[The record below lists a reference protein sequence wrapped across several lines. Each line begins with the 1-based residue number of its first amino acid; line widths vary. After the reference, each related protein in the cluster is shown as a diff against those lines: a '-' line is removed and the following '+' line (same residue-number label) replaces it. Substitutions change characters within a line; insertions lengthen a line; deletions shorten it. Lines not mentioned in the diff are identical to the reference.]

1 MTYTQH
7 PLGAA
12 LPPLSEAKKARLRAD
27 IAANG
32 LLNDITIFE
41 GQVLLGWHRYC
52 ACLETGTEPRSK
64 EFKGTATEAA
74 RLVASEDL
82 HRRQMSEGQEAIVLA
97 KLIMAA
103 DQGARLPVATA
114 LEQFNAS
121 VSERTVKDATQ
132 VVGSGNAELIAQ
144 VEAGEVPVS
153 RAAKE
158 VRETK
163 RVQVVVPFTPRAAIV
178 PITVEEWRRLEPEI
192 QLAYAAHRNPKA
204 TLNRQNPGEDD
215 NLIDWAKQ
223 SWNVIVGCDH
233 GCPYCYARDIATLG
247 PTSHV
252 FPNGFKPTFH
262 PERLSAPLNKAPP
275 QSNDPRDRRI
285 FAGSMTDIFGRW
297 VPRQWIEAVLEVMR
311 LARGWTF
318 LILTKF
324 PQRLSEFDFPPNVWV
339 GISVDLQKRVPVTEK
354 ALESIR
360 AKVRVLFLSCEP
372 LLEPLRFTHLDLVD
386 LIIIGGASRSSKT
399 PEWKPQLEWVA
410 DLRRQADAA
419 GVRVYEKSNLLRK
432 EEPGGARY
440 GGGDELPAVF
450 RYLGRG
456 VNAD

>member
-1 MTYTQH
+1 MNYTQH
-7 PLGAA
+7 PLGAT
-12 LPPLSEAKKARLRAD
+12 LPPLPESEKAQLRAD

-41 GQVLLGWHRYC
+41 GQVLLGWHRCC
-52 ACLETGTEPRSK
+52 ACAETGTEPRFK

-82 HRRQMSEGQEAIVLA
+82 HRRQMSEGQKAIVLA

-163 RVQVVVPFTPRAAIV
+163 RERIVVPFTPRGAIV
-178 PITVEEWRRLEPEI
+178 PVTVEQWKALEPDLR
-192 QLAYAAHRNPKA
+192 QAYLAHRNPKA
-204 TLNRQNPGEDD
+204 KLNDQKDSEG
-215 NLIDWAKQ
+215 IHWAKW
-223 SWNVIVGCDH
+223 SNNVIVGCEH
-233 GCPYCYARDIATLG
+233 NCSYCYARDIANR
-247 PTSHV
+247 
-252 FPNGFKPTFH
+252 FEPNGFTPTFH
-262 PERLSAPLNKAPP
+262 PGRLSAPLNMAPP

-285 FAGSMTDIFGRW
+285 FWGSMTDMFGRW
-297 VPRQWIEAVLEVMR
+297 VPREWIEAQFDVMR
-311 LARGWTF
+311 QAPGWTF

-324 PQRLSEFDFPPNVWV
+324 PQRVAEFDLPDNVWI
-339 GISVDLQKRVPVTEK
+339 GTSIDHQERVKNAED
-354 ALESIR
+354 AF
-360 AKVRVLFLSCEP
+360 AKVRATVRWASFEPMKSPIRLSRPELF
-372 LLEPLRFTHLDLVD
+372 DWIV
-386 LIIIGGASRSSKT
+386 IGGASASSQT
-399 PEWKPQLEWVA
+399 PEFYPPLPWVH
-410 DLRRQADAA
+410 DLWMQANAA
-419 GVRVYEKSNLLRK
+419 GIPVYAKPNLLPR
-432 EEPGGARY
+432 EAPGERPYRY
-440 GGGDELPAVF
+440 TGELPAEF
-450 RYLGRG
+450 RSLSLRRRAG
-456 VNAD
+456 